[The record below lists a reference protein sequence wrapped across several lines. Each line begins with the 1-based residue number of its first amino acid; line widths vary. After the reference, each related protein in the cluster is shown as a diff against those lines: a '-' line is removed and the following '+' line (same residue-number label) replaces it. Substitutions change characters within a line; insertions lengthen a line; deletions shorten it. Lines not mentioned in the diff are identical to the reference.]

1 MSRFFNSTVLA
12 ALIVASALVVPAAQ
26 AAPIDPPIAR
36 DAAQPAPVQS
46 AQVQHGLTSTLTSD
60 SSSAGVNGGV
70 VSSRTT
76 PDGFSWGDAGIGA
89 GAMLVLIGLG
99 TGAVL
104 LIPGRTRARRGR
116 PAPAS

>member
-1 MSRFFNSTVLA
+1 MSRLIKSTVLM

-26 AAPIDPPIAR
+26 AAPIDPPIAT
-36 DAAQPAPVQS
+36 DAVQPAPFQS
-46 AQVQHGLTSTLTSD
+46 PQVQHGLTSTFTSE
-60 SSSAGVNGGV
+60 SSSAGVNGDV
-70 VSSRTT
+70 VSSHTT
-76 PDGFSWGDAGIGA
+76 PDGFNWGDAGIGA

-99 TGAVL
+99 TAAV